1 MSSFTKT
8 FPAFLAVFILTTL
21 ALTSTHA
28 ANFEITNQCPYTVW
42 GAATNGGRR
51 LDPGETW
58 SLDVSAGSQSQRIWG
73 RTGCNFDGN
82 GRGSCQTGD
91 CAGLL
96 ECNPSVSGR
105 PPLTLAEFSLNGGG
119 NNDYYDIS
127 VIDGFNVPMSLN
139 PTNGD
144 CPQLT
149 CRDPNCPDAYQFPT
163 DDTKTKACPAGTN
176 YKIVFCP

>member
-8 FPAFLAVFILTTL
+8 FPAFLAAFILTTL

-58 SLDVSAGSQSQRIWG
+58 SLD
-73 RTGCNFDGN
+73 
-82 GRGSCQTGD
+82 TGD

-96 ECNPSVSGR
+96 ECNPFVSGR

-127 VIDGFNVPMSLN
+127 VIDGFNVPMSFN

-163 DDTKTKACPAGTN
+163 NDTKTKACPAGTN